1 MSQVT
6 TSIASYV
13 GHDPA
18 HAMDGVHQ
26 VATLLG
32 GWIGAVTLTGAPASA
47 PLLRCCFAL
56 FVSVP
61 PLDQQTLGIKRY
73 IDRAIPDPKVQM

>member
-1 MSQVT
+1 MRFYQVT

-18 HAMDGVHQ
+18 HAMDSVHQ

-32 GWIGAVTLTGAPASA
+32 GWIGAVTLTGLSLSLIK
-47 PLLRCCFAL
+47 PLAAR
-56 FVSVP
+56 S
-61 PLDQQTLGIKRY
+61 
-73 IDRAIPDPKVQM
+73 KVI